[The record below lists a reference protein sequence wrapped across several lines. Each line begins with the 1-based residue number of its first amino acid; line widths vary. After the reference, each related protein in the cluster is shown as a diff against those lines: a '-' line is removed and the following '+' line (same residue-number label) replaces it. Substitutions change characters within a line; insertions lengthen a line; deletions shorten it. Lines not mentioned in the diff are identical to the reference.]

1 MMESK
6 NENERLAELYEY
18 QILNANSE
26 KELDELSEIASLVC
40 DTPISLVTLI
50 DKDKQWY
57 KAVNGIEKGS
67 TARKDSFCQHA
78 LHNPGEVLV
87 VNDTLKDNRFIDAPA
102 VREQPNVRFYA
113 GAPLVTPKNNVLGT
127 LCVVDTEPKHITNQ
141 QKRALKLLAKKAMDY
156 LNSRRLLLKQQ
167 DRIEFNAKKLKK
179 LTDQV
184 PGLICQLRMIHERKI
199 RFTFISKGIEQINKK
214 LNPDEVKLNPK
225 NLIDLV
231 HPRDKFALIKSLKKS
246 YSELS
251 EWTSEFRI
259 FNEEGTFN
267 YYAASAIPEKIDEKT
282 VVYYGFIT
290 NVTDRVEYER
300 AMEQISFD
308 ISHVLRRPV
317 TSLLGLINL
326 IENEEPDIERL
337 KAYNIHIKT
346 VSKELDLFTR
356 KLTKTYS
363 LKRNMNFDFKWDRT
377 KLNNLYT

>member
-1 MMESK
+1 M
-6 NENERLAELYEY
+6 
-18 QILNANSE
+18 
-26 KELDELSEIASLVC
+26 C

-50 DKDKQWY
+50 DEDKQWY

-67 TARKDSFCQHA
+67 TDRKDSFCQHA
-78 LHNPGEVLV
+78 LHNPDEVLV

-102 VREQPNVRFYA
+102 VKEQPNVRFYA
-113 GAPLVTPKNNVLGT
+113 GAPLVTPKKNVLGT

-156 LNSRRLLLKQQ
+156 LNSRRVLLKQQ

-363 LKRNMNFDFKWDRT
+363 LKKNMNFDFKWDRT